1 MKLHNITVSA
11 PVADWIT
18 EARGEIPL
26 PIFIRKILT
35 DIALNSSLQESLL
48 NFMSPVEGKKS
59 DEETKST
66 SSN

>member
-26 PIFIRKILT
+26 PIFIRQILT
-35 DIALNSSLQESLL
+35 DIALNSGLQEALL
-48 NFMSPVEGKKS
+48 NFMSPVEGKNAEK
-59 DEETKST
+59 TKQT